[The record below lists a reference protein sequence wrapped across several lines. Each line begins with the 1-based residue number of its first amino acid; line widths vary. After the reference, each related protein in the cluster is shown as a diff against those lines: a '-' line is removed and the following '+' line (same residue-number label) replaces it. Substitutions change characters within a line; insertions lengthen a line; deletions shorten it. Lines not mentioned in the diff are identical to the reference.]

1 MVMGTKVS
9 DPHKLV
15 GRLVNLQGDFGI
27 IIACEYDHN
36 IDDHT
41 LKVAFTDRQFGHATI
56 EVSWTSVIPFL
67 VN

>member
-1 MVMGTKVS
+1 VT

-15 GRLVNLQGDFGI
+15 GKLVNLQGEFGVI
-27 IIACEYDHN
+27 IGCEYDSDLDNHV
-36 IDDHT
+36 
-41 LKVAFTDRQFGHATI
+41 LKVSFTDRQFGQATI

>member
-1 MVMGTKVS
+1 MITGMKVS

-15 GRLVNLQGDFGI
+15 GRLVDLQGEFGI
-27 IIACEYDHN
+27 IISCQYDPN

-41 LKVAFTDRQFGHATI
+41 LKVTFTDRQFGHATI
-56 EVSWTSVIPFL
+56 EVAWTSVIPFL